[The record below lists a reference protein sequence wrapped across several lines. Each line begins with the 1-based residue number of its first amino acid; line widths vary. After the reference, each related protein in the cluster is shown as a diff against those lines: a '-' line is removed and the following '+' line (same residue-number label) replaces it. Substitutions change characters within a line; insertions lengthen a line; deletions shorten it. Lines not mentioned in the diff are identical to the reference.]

1 MRRRRCGVVVCTAVV
16 CFQLVVVVGAAAAD
30 DELAGVSA
38 RPPLIEDAI
47 PGVPTVAARL
57 AEIHRRV
64 QSAARYPA
72 IAQSRS
78 VEGETLVAFEIER
91 GGRAFDIETS
101 ASSGSGALDRA
112 ALLAVEDAGPLPWVY
127 GRVVVPVRF
136 ELLDAE

>member
-1 MRRRRCGVVVCTAVV
+1 MCAAAVCTGVA
-16 CFQLVVVVGAAAAD
+16 CFVFAGAAGGA

-38 RPPLIEDAI
+38 KPPLIEDAI

-64 QSAARYPA
+64 QGAARYPA

-78 VEGETLVAFEIER
+78 VEGETLVAFEIQR
-91 GGRAFDIETS
+91 GGRPFDIETS

-127 GRVVVPVRF
+127 GRVVVPIRF
-136 ELLDAE
+136 ELTETEP

>member
-1 MRRRRCGVVVCTAVV
+1 MRRRMRAAVVRTAVV
-16 CFQLVVVVGAAAAD
+16 CFLFAVGAGGAAAD

-38 RPPLIEDAI
+38 KPPLIEDAI
-47 PGVPTVAARL
+47 PGVPTVSARL

-78 VEGETLVAFEIER
+78 VEGETQVAFEIER
-91 GGRAFDIETS
+91 GGRPFDIETN

-112 ALLAVEDAGPLPWVY
+112 ALLAVEDAGPLPWIY